1 MTQLTPE
8 LSSEYRQLF
17 AGCAIRSERLSEVR
31 AITDKVVANRARYA
45 AVGDP
50 LGIPWHFIAA
60 VHNLEASLRFT
71 THLHNGDPLTARTIH
86 VPAGRPATGTPPFT
100 WEVSAR
106 DALRRRGLADK
117 TDWSLAATLF
127 RLEGYNGFGYRT
139 RHTGINTPYL
149 WSFSN
154 HYERGKF
161 VADHVFSPT
170 KVSQQCGAATLLR
183 RLLDTGAISLS
194 Q

>member
-1 MTQLTPE
+1 MMQLTPQ
-8 LSSEYRQLF
+8 LSTEYRQLF
-17 AGCAIRSERLSEVR
+17 ASCTIRPERLNDVR
-31 AITDKVVANRARYA
+31 AIADKLVANRSRYA

-50 LGIPWHFIAA
+50 LAIPWYFIAV
-60 VHNLEASLRFT
+60 VHNLEASLSFT
-71 THLHNGDPLTARTIH
+71 THLHNGDPLSARTVH
-86 VPAGRPATGTPPFT
+86 VPAGRPVTGTPPFS

-106 DALRRRGLADK
+106 DALRQRGLADK
-117 TDWSLAATLF
+117 TDWGLAATLF

-139 RHTGINTPYL
+139 LHTGINTPYL
-149 WSFSN
+149 WSFSH

-170 KVSQQCGAATLLR
+170 KISQQCGAATLLR
-183 RLLDTGAISLS
+183 RLLDTGAISLP